1 MKNSLRTLLAAT
13 DLSAPSRF
21 TAQRAA
27 MLAKESGA
35 KLELV
40 HVLQQNMLDEVRELL
55 KKDGE
60 ALQENIRS
68 QTKKEL
74 SQLADYLAETLGR
87 KAGCHL
93 VEGLALEGIIAQVEA
108 LDADLLIIGAHGGA
122 SYARQLLLGAT
133 AERLLRMTLRPVLTV
148 KQPPRVPYQSVLVP
162 IDFSPWSI
170 GAIQLAQMVAPQ
182 AELILMH
189 AYEVPFVGKLRRAGE
204 KEETI
209 LRYRDMA
216 RQKARSRLSQIVS
229 DAGLDKANWRS
240 IVKRGDAGRRILE
253 QEEKQGADLIVLGKH
268 GLGMVE
274 ELLFGGRTNHILAHA
289 HCDVLVA
296 PYSKV
301 SSIN

>member
-1 MKNSLRTLLAAT
+1 MKNNLRTLLAAT
-13 DLSAPSRF
+13 DLSVPSRH

-40 HVLQQNMLDEVRELL
+40 HVLQQNALDELREIF

-74 SQLADYLAETLGR
+74 SELTDYLAETLGKR
-87 KAGCHL
+87 AGCHL

-108 LDADLLIIGAHGGA
+108 LDADLLVIGARGA
-122 SYARQLLLGAT
+122 NYARQLLLGST

-148 KQPPRVPYQSVLVP
+148 KQPPRMAYQSVLVP
-162 IDFSPWSI
+162 IDFSPWSQN
-170 GAIQLAQMVAPQ
+170 AIQLAQMVAPQ

-189 AYEVPFVGKLRRAGE
+189 AYEIPFEGKMHIAGE

-209 LRYRDMA
+209 LRNRKIA
-216 RQKARSRLSQIVS
+216 RKEASIRLSQIAS
-229 DAGLDKANWRS
+229 DAELAKANWRS
-240 IVKRGDAGRRILE
+240 IVVRGDAARRILK
-253 QEEKQGADLIVLGKH
+253 QEKKQKADLIVLGKH

-274 ELLFGGRTNHILAHA
+274 ELLIGGRTRHILAQSR
-289 HCDVLVA
+289 CDVLV
-296 PYSKV
+296 S
-301 SSIN
+301 NR

>member
-1 MKNSLRTLLAAT
+1 MKNNLRTLLAAT
-13 DLSAPSRF
+13 DLSVPSRH

-40 HVLQQNMLDEVRELL
+40 HVLQQNALNELREIF

-74 SQLADYLAETLGR
+74 SELTDYLAETLGKR
-87 KAGCHL
+87 AGCHL

-108 LDADLLIIGAHGGA
+108 LNADLLVIGARGA
-122 SYARQLLLGAT
+122 NYARQLLLGST

-148 KQPPRVPYQSVLVP
+148 KQPPRMAYQSVLVP
-162 IDFSPWSI
+162 IDFSPWSQN
-170 GAIQLAQMVAPQ
+170 AIQLAQMVAPQ

-189 AYEVPFVGKLRRAGE
+189 AYEIPFEGKMHIAGE

-209 LRYRDMA
+209 LRNRKIA
-216 RQKARSRLSQIVS
+216 RKEASIRLSQIAS
-229 DAGLDKANWRS
+229 DAELAKANWRS
-240 IVKRGDAGRRILE
+240 IVVRGDAARRILK
-253 QEEKQGADLIVLGKH
+253 QEKKQKADLIVLGKH

-274 ELLFGGRTNHILAHA
+274 EFLIGGRTRHILAQSR
-289 HCDVLVA
+289 CDVLV
-296 PYSKV
+296 S
-301 SSIN
+301 NR

>member
-1 MKNSLRTLLAAT
+1 MKNNLRTLLAAT
-13 DLSAPSRF
+13 DLSAPSRH
-21 TAQRAA
+21 TVQRAV

-40 HVLQQNMLDEVRELL
+40 HVLQQNVLNELRELF

-74 SQLADYLAETLGR
+74 SQLADYLAENLGR

-93 VEGLALEGIIAQVEA
+93 VEGLALEGIIAQVET
-108 LDADLLIIGAHGGA
+108 LDADLLIIGARGA

-148 KQPPRVPYQSVLVP
+148 KQPPRVAYQSVLVP
-162 IDFSPWSI
+162 IDFSPWSLN
-170 GAIQLAQMVAPQ
+170 AIQLAQMVAPQ

-189 AYEVPFVGKLRRAGE
+189 AYEIPFEGKMHIAGE

-209 LRYRDMA
+209 LRYRKIVRKEA
-216 RQKARSRLSQIVS
+216 STRLSQIAS
-229 DAGLDKANWRS
+229 DAELAKANWRS
-240 IVKRGDAGRRILE
+240 IVVRGDAARRILK

-268 GLGMVE
+268 GSGMVE
-274 ELLFGGRTNHILAHA
+274 ELLIGGRTRHILARSR
-289 HCDVLVA
+289 CDVLV
-296 PYSKV
+296 S
-301 SSIN
+301 NR

>member
-1 MKNSLRTLLAAT
+1 MKNNLRTLLAAT
-13 DLSAPSRF
+13 DLSVPSRH

-40 HVLQQNMLDEVRELL
+40 HVLQQNALNELREIF

-74 SQLADYLAETLGR
+74 SELTDYLAETLGKR
-87 KAGCHL
+87 AGCHL

-108 LDADLLIIGAHGGA
+108 LDADLLVIGARGA
-122 SYARQLLLGAT
+122 NYARQLLLGST

-148 KQPPRVPYQSVLVP
+148 KQPPRMAYQSVLVP
-162 IDFSPWSI
+162 IDFSPWSQN
-170 GAIQLAQMVAPQ
+170 AIQLAQMVAPQ

-189 AYEVPFVGKLRRAGE
+189 AYEIPFEGKMHIAGE

-209 LRYRDMA
+209 LRNRKIA
-216 RQKARSRLSQIVS
+216 RKEASIRLSQIAS
-229 DAGLDKANWRS
+229 DAELAKANWRS
-240 IVKRGDAGRRILE
+240 IVVRGDAARRILK
-253 QEEKQGADLIVLGKH
+253 QEKKQKADLIVLGKH

-274 ELLFGGRTNHILAHA
+274 ELLIGGRTRHILAQSR
-289 HCDVLVA
+289 CDVLV
-296 PYSKV
+296 S
-301 SSIN
+301 NR